1 MPSHPTN
8 PKVSRLLRIAAIAE
22 GTTLLLLVFVG
33 VPLKHGLGYGEVT
46 RFLGPVHGLAFLTYI
61 WAVINEL
68 SVSDQ
73 PRGWALKA
81 MLFSFVPGGTFWFF
95 RRSIASA
102 G

>member
-1 MPSHPTN
+1 MSEHQTN
-8 PKVSRLLRIAAIAE
+8 RQISRLLRIAAIAE

-46 RFLGPVHGLAFLTYI
+46 RFLGPLHGLAFLTYI

-68 SVSDQ
+68 SLGDQ
-73 PRGWALKA
+73 PRGWAFKA

-102 G
+102 S

>member
-1 MPSHPTN
+1 MSEHQTN
-8 PKVSRLLRIAAIAE
+8 RQISRLLRISAVAE

-33 VPLKHGLGYGEVT
+33 VPLKHGLGFSEVT

-68 SVSDQ
+68 SLSDQ
-73 PRGWALKA
+73 PRGWAFKA

-102 G
+102 R

>member
-1 MPSHPTN
+1 MSKHQAN
-8 PKVSRLLRIAAIAE
+8 RQISRLLRIAAIAE

-33 VPLKHGLGYGEVT
+33 VPLKHVLGYGEVT
-46 RFLGPVHGLAFLTYI
+46 RFLGPLHGLAFLTYI

-68 SVSDQ
+68 SSGDQ
-73 PRGWALKA
+73 PRGWAFKA

-102 G
+102 S

>member
-1 MPSHPTN
+1 MSEHRTAPT
-8 PKVSRLLRIAAIAE
+8 VSRLLRYAAIAE
-22 GTTLLLLVFVG
+22 GTTLLLLVAVG
-33 VPLKHGLGYGEVT
+33 VPLKHGLGYADVT
-46 RFLGPVHGLAFLTYI
+46 RILGPVHGLAFLTYI

-68 SVSDQ
+68 SLGEK
-73 PRGWALKA
+73 PRGWAFKA

>member
-1 MPSHPTN
+1 MSEEQTRHPF
-8 PKVSRLLRIAAIAE
+8 SRLLRIAAIVE

-33 VPLKHGLGYGEVT
+33 VPLKHGFGIGEVT
-46 RFLGPVHGLAFLTYI
+46 RFLGPLHGLAFLTYI

-68 SVSDQ
+68 SLRDQ
-73 PRGWALKA
+73 PRGWAAKA

-102 G
+102 R